1 MFNWAE
7 VKGKKDEFTRVPFGQ
22 AIFETVIAAGFWI
35 AQQFVWMW
43 VVMEFIL
50 LQKEQLGDRS
60 IGLVLNAEF
69 PLKLDVLKY
78 N

>member
-1 MFNWAE
+1 
-7 VKGKKDEFTRVPFGQ
+7 
-22 AIFETVIAAGFWI
+22 
-35 AQQFVWMW
+35 
-43 VVMEFIL
+43 MEFIL

-60 IGLVLNAEF
+60 IGLVLSAEF